1 MNTDWILAGVR
12 SFTSNGIADVLW
24 ENTSTGEVGAW
35 VTGGGWLELGTAPMN
50 TGWMMVGEGDYAGT
64 TADVAWEN
72 TITGQVGAW
81 ITGGGGWQNLGT
93 V

>member
-1 MNTDWILAGVR
+1 
-12 SFTSNGIADVLW
+12 
-24 ENTSTGEVGAW
+24 
-35 VTGGGWLELGTAPMN
+35 
-50 TGWMMVGEGDYAGT
+50 MVGVGNYTGS

-81 ITGGGGWQNLGT
+81 ITGGGWQNLGT